1 MQNIEQIFK
10 INLHLRFRTCSSFT
24 RMGRHR

>member
-10 INLHLRFRTCSSFT
+10 IKKLIYI
-24 RMGRHR
+24 